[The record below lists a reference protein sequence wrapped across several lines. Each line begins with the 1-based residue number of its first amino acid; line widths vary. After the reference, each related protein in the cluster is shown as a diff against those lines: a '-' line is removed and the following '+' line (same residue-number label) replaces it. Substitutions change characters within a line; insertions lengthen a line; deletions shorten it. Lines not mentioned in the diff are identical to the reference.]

1 MEVVYNS
8 LIDDDTRKAVASGTS
23 SHDDRDDDI
32 IDDNYIEIDNDEVI
46 RLLLEYPNFINST
59 FIKTR
64 LKNMISI
71 K

>member
-8 LIDDDTRKAVASGTS
+8 LIDDE
-23 SHDDRDDDI
+23 RDDDI
-32 IDDNYIEIDNDEVI
+32 IDENYIEIENNDII
-46 RLLLEYPNFINST
+46 RLLLDYPNFINST

-64 LKNMISI
+64 LKNMITI

>member
-8 LIDDDTRKAVASGTS
+8 LIDDE
-23 SHDDRDDDI
+23 RDDDI
-32 IDDNYIEIDNDEVI
+32 IDDNYIEIENNDII
-46 RLLLEYPNFINST
+46 RLLLDYPNFINSA

-64 LKNMISI
+64 LKNMITI

>member
-8 LIDDDTRKAVASGTS
+8 LIDDE
-23 SHDDRDDDI
+23 RDDDI
-32 IDDNYIEIDNDEVI
+32 IDDNYIEIENNDII
-46 RLLLEYPNFINST
+46 RLLLDYPNFINST

-64 LKNMISI
+64 LKNMITI

>member
-8 LIDDDTRKAVASGTS
+8 LIDDEQ
-23 SHDDRDDDI
+23 DDDI
-32 IDDNYIEIDNDEVI
+32 IDDNYIEIENNDII
-46 RLLLEYPNFINST
+46 RLLLDYPNFINST

-64 LKNMISI
+64 LKNMITI

>member
-1 MEVVYNS
+1 MEVAYNS
-8 LIDDDTRKAVASGTS
+8 LIDNDEEYTL
-23 SHDDRDDDI
+23 
-32 IDDNYIEIDNDEVI
+32 DDNYIEIDNNEVI
-46 RLLLEYPNFINST
+46 RLLLEYPTFINST